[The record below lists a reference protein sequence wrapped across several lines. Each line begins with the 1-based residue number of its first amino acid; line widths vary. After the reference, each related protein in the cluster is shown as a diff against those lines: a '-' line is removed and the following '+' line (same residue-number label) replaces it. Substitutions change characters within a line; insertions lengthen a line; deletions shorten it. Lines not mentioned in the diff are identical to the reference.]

1 VSVKIEVKL
10 SKFNYFF
17 ISVALLASVIIWLQD
32 FNSNGVLNMTP
43 SEREELTKSALSPLT
58 TSINDDVAEDS
69 VVDNG
74 AGQAREVR
82 NKYLSRI
89 GVQDTG
95 NSSDTEPLLQ

>member
-1 VSVKIEVKL
+1 
-10 SKFNYFF
+10 
-17 ISVALLASVIIWLQD
+17 
-32 FNSNGVLNMTP
+32 MTP

-58 TSINDDVAEDS
+58 TSINDEGAEDS

>member
-1 VSVKIEVKL
+1 
-10 SKFNYFF
+10 
-17 ISVALLASVIIWLQD
+17 
-32 FNSNGVLNMTP
+32 MTP

-58 TSINDDVAEDS
+58 TSINDEGAIGDS
-69 VVDNG
+69 GSDNG

-82 NKYLSRI
+82 NKYLNRI